1 MKIAIASD
9 HAGIEMK
16 EAFVN
21 LLSEFGHECLDFGS
35 KNFESVDYPDFA
47 EKVSKEVSEGNY
59 DRGILIC
66 GTGIGM
72 AITANKFPNI
82 RAALCNDMYS
92 AKMSRCHNDANI
104 LTIGGRIV
112 GKDLAKEILKVWLNT
127 EFEGGRHSRRLL
139 KIKSIEEKKFQK

>member
-16 EAFVN
+16 STFVS
-21 LLSEFGHECLDFGS
+21 LISEFGHHCVDFGPQDI
-35 KNFESVDYPDFA
+35 ESVDYPDFA
-47 EKVSKEVSEGNY
+47 QKVAKEVSEGNF

-72 AITANKFPNI
+72 AITANKFKNI
-82 RAALCNDMYS
+82 RAALCNDLYS
-92 AKMSRCHNDANI
+92 AKMSRFHNDANI
-104 LTIGGRIV
+104 MTIGGRIV

-127 EFEGGRHSRRLL
+127 EFEGGRHNRRLI
-139 KIKSIEEKKFQK
+139 KIKSIEEKIR